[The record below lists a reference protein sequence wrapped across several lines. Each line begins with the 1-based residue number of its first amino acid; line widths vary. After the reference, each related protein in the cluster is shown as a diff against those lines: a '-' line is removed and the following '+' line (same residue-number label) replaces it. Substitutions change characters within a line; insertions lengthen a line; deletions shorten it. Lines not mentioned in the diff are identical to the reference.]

1 MLEKLKRLLIYL
13 ELRVPWRL
21 VTSSFA
27 CCIDLASDMYLLS
40 RPQNLQTMLLFVV
53 LQWLNMKIAEAALK
67 KFAAGAQSNTGLMDM
82 SGVAKIVIQ
91 ICVMRC
97 THCNGHAWI
106 IQLLWLH

>member
-1 MLEKLKRLLIYL
+1 MLEKLKRLFIYL

-21 VTSSFA
+21 LTSSFA
-27 CCIDLASDMYLLS
+27 RCIDLASDMYLLS
-40 RPQNLQTMLLFVV
+40 RPQNLRTMLLFVV

-67 KFAAGAQSNTGLMDM
+67 KFAAGAQSNIGLMDM
-82 SGVAKIVIQ
+82 SGVAKIVFQ